1 MINTVQLAERKS
13 RSGLQIE
20 VLTMKLEIPKKKLYV
35 ARAMFYVGFVVT
47 LIFCFLMYA
56 IKPIGVGVVV
66 WLAFLAITFIGQYWI
81 ISLYRCPKCESKLLY
96 SSDRRKMGFESNC
109 PEYCPH
115 CGERIVVK
123 IIDEE

>member
-1 MINTVQLAERKS
+1 
-13 RSGLQIE
+13 
-20 VLTMKLEIPKKKLYV
+20 MKLEIPKKKLYI

-47 LIFCFLMYA
+47 LIYCFLMYA

-123 IIDEE
+123 IIDE